1 MKKTFL
7 TMIALA
13 ALSFS
18 SMRSYAQAELQVIH
32 NSADPAAATVD
43 VYVNGVNA
51 LNDFG
56 FRTATSFLTL
66 PSGVPINIGVAPGN
80 SMSVNDT
87 LANFTVT
94 LAAGQK
100 YIALA
105 SGVLNPAA
113 FAANPDGKSTA
124 FGLNIIPSA
133 QTTSQLPGNVD
144 LVINHGSTDAP
155 IVDIIARNVATLVDN
170 AAYGDVAGYL
180 GVPPSSYIIDIT
192 PGNDNSQIV
201 ASFQADLT
209 TLAGGA
215 AAVFASGFL
224 TPSANQNGPAF
235 GVFAALPNGTVIA
248 LPAVSQSRLQVIHN
262 AADPGAASVD
272 VYLNGALAI
281 PGFAFRTATPFIDVP
296 AGVTVNIGIA
306 PPNSTSVND
315 TLVNIPVTF
324 ENGKTYVAIAN
335 GVLNPVSFAAN
346 PDGRPTG
353 FQLFLQDGIRE
364 SALNPAEVDFVVFH
378 GSTDAQTV
386 DVKLTGGPVLVDN
399 AAYGDLTAYL
409 SVPPAS
415 YSLDITPG
423 NDNSI
428 VVASYQADLTT
439 LGGGAAVVFASGF
452 LNPGTNQNGP
462 AFGVWVTLPD
472 GTTFPLPVTTGINDP
487 EVKNDLGLYPNPV
500 NTGSSVSIPVGDM
513 PVTLE
518 IMNTTGQLMKSE
530 RVAATGNNFEFNT
543 SGLVK
548 GIYMIRTI
556 SEKEINTGRLV
567 IQ

>member
-1 MKKTFL
+1 
-7 TMIALA
+7 MIALA
-13 ALSFS
+13 AFSFS
-18 SMRSYAQAELQVIH
+18 TMRAQAQAELQVIH
-32 NSADPAAATVD
+32 NSADPAASTVD
-43 VYVNGVNA
+43 IYVNGANA

-56 FRTATSFLTL
+56 FRTATSFITL

-80 SMSVNDT
+80 SISVNDT

-105 SGVLNPAA
+105 GGVLNPAA
-113 FAANPDGKSTA
+113 FAANPDGKNSA
-124 FGLNIIPSA
+124 FGLTIIPSA
-133 QTTSQLPGNVD
+133 QTASQLPGNVD

-155 IVDIIARNVATLVDN
+155 TVDIIARNVATLVDN

-180 GVPPSSYIIDIT
+180 GVPASNYIIDIT

-235 GVFAALPNGTVIA
+235 GVYAALANGTVIA
-248 LPAVSQSRLQVIHN
+248 LPAVSQARLQVIHN

-315 TLVNIPVTF
+315 TLVNIPVIF

-335 GVLNPVSFAAN
+335 GVLNPASFAAN

-378 GSTDAQTV
+378 GATDAPTV
-386 DVKLTGGPVLVDN
+386 DVKLTGGPILVDN

-409 SVPPAS
+409 SVPAAS

-423 NDNSI
+423 NDNSV

-462 AFGVWVTLPD
+462 AFGIWATLPD
-472 GTTFPLPVTTGINDP
+472 GTTFPLPVTTFINDGP

-500 NTGSSVSIPVGDM
+500 STGSSVSIPVGDK

-518 IMNTTGQLMKSE
+518 IMNTAGQLVKSE
-530 RVAATGNNFEFNT
+530 RIVANGNNAEVNT

-556 SEKEINTGRLV
+556 SENEISTGRLV